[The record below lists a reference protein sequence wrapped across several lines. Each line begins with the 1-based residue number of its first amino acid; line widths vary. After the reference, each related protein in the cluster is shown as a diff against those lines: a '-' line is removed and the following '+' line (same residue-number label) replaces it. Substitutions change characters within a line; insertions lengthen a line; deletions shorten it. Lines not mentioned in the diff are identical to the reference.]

1 MGDCRFL
8 QVRNRVVLVLVSYG
22 AIASTSLKHARL
34 HLHLTV
40 HVNED
45 VSCLRVSLRVTRAI
59 ARSAASFTRWSKN
72 ITPRS
77 WPIRRHRPLG
87 YSGMVP

>member
-1 MGDCRFL
+1 M
-8 QVRNRVVLVLVSYG
+8 VLVLVPYG

-40 HVNED
+40 NED
-45 VSCLRVSLRVTRAI
+45 VSCLCVLLRVTRAI
-59 ARSAASFTRWSKN
+59 ARSAAFVTRWSKN
-72 ITPRS
+72 ITPRW
-77 WPIRRHRPLG
+77 WPVWRHRPLS